1 MFNLKR
7 HFWNAL
13 QPLLDQALDL
23 DPADRRAWLDDM
35 RIDCPTIAR
44 ELELLMRPELES
56 EYDPTE
62 RTACDVVRG
71 SLQAL
76 GLRC

>member
-23 DPADRRAWLDDM
+23 DPAGRRAWLDDM

-44 ELELLMRPELES
+44 ELEVLMQPELES
-56 EYDPTE
+56 EHDPTE
-62 RTACDVVRG
+62 RTARDVVRG

-76 GLRC
+76 GLRG